1 MNLYRIIA
9 SILLMPASICLAID
23 LQPNDIVAPLPGKSH
38 AMISYV
44 NAESGTYYRNGSAV
58 SSRPFGSPDIGI
70 QTAIARPLAELACN
84 TDAIQ
89 KSKMAL

>member
-9 SILLMPASICLAID
+9 TATLMPPSICLAID

-44 NAESGTYYRNGSAV
+44 NS
-58 SSRPFGSPDIGI
+58 
-70 QTAIARPLAELACN
+70 
-84 TDAIQ
+84 
-89 KSKMAL
+89 